1 MNGEKTWATILN
13 CGVMRQNKIFFISF
27 FICLCFPAHALDN
40 LAINEKIKSS
50 SIHSVSSSSEL
61 SNQNAGK
68 STDKDL
74 NTYWEA
80 SETGSPQ
87 WIEIEMDTIC
97 YLTKVQQV
105 FNQSSV
111 WKFII
116 EGSRDG
122 QLWTILV
129 DNSKGAAGISF
140 AESVHGYY
148 KYVRLRVF
156 NSSDNYS
163 ASSREFSVSGLTDGI
178 NILQY
183 QGKIDGMGAEYCEAN
198 KASDND
204 ISTYWCASNGNYP
217 QMLTVDLEESFY
229 VTNIQQIFKD
239 YDRWRFRIEASND
252 KIQWTVITNR
262 SSAENGCEFNV
273 NVGNS
278 YRYFRLIVLSSASG
292 FWANSCEFRVFGY
305 DENSKLMFERTDKR
319 NLALN
324 VSVSASSIKSTEFS
338 QHNAIDADTTSAWYA
353 NETDT
358 FPQWLMVDL
367 KNSCQI
373 DQLEQTFADNDIW
386 KFQIQ
391 GSLDKQ
397 NWNMLLDATTGYEGT
412 RFSSSVNG
420 LYRYIKIT
428 VLASNNHPASSKNFK
443 ITGFGMPVST
453 RWWQNESGL
462 SRYYTK
468 IYNYILSDITADLDN
483 LKEQGYNV
491 LELMCPYKGKADI
504 WGGLGAT
511 DNYDIDPLFGTMK
524 DFEELI
530 YQAHERDMKIIFF
543 GNVGYCRD
551 EAPFFQKACEDEKN
565 DVYSKERKWF
575 HFSETKPND
584 RWFWSEKAQAYYY
597 SFWGNT
603 DGAAG
608 RIPSYNFNNQ
618 EWRDETKKY
627 LRFWADKGLD
637 GLLLDAPEAYDG
649 INDEIIGNYIAN
661 TLNGYDFLTNAEGS
675 GDINRWFGLFNY
687 NCIQG
692 FDMYGWGG
700 GGRSEV
706 LNALRKRNPLGLND
720 KLKGYRDKA
729 THMNG
734 VTLTPPMWEMQ
745 ATENERIFET
755 AYLISMGTLFAN
767 HCGDYHYVAQDII
780 PNWNIES
787 QNRFYELLRTQS
799 SYKGLAPSGQ
809 RTKLLSNDDN
819 KYSVFKRT
827 NKDGNVSALVI
838 FNFQGLSQ
846 SITVNLH
853 NSGIKIPQT
862 PLNIITGTAAD
873 SIQNDTYTVL
883 LPAYGFL
890 ILGVENDFGQN
901 TAIANVEIPKSNFH
915 LQTFPNPFI
924 NNLTVKCPQNLKD
937 IKIYSVSGM
946 LVREFNTRNTDYFEI
961 NNINLQSGVYILKAT
976 DINNKEYMVK
986 IVSN

>member
-1 MNGEKTWATILN
+1 MKLYY
-13 CGVMRQNKIFFISF
+13 GVMRLNKIFFILLF
-27 FICLCFPAHALDN
+27 VCLCFPAYALDN
-40 LAINEKIKSS
+40 LAINGIKKSNT
-50 SIHSVSSSSEL
+50 IHSVSSSSEL
-61 SNQNAGK
+61 SNQSVSK

-80 SETGSPQ
+80 AETGSPQ
-87 WIEIEMDTIC
+87 WIEIELDTIC
-97 YLTKVQQV
+97 YLTKVQQI

-122 QLWTILV
+122 QLWTTLV
-129 DNSKGAAGISF
+129 DNSRSAVGISF

-148 KYVRLRVF
+148 KYVRLTVL
-156 NSSDNYS
+156 NSSDNYP
-163 ASSREFSVSGLTDGI
+163 ASSREFSVTGIPEGI

-183 QGKIDGMGAEYCEAN
+183 QGKIQAMGAEYCEAN
-198 KASDND
+198 KAGDND
-204 ISTYWCASNGNYP
+204 ISTYWCATGGNYP
-217 QMLTVDLEESFY
+217 QVLNVDLEESFY
-229 VTNIQQIFKD
+229 ITNIQQIFKD
-239 YDRWRFRIEASND
+239 YDSWKFRIEASND
-252 KIQWTVITNR
+252 KIQWTVVANK
-262 SSAENGCEFNV
+262 SSGENGCEFNI
-273 NVGNS
+273 NVRKS
-278 YRYFRLIVLSSASG
+278 YRYFRLIILGSTSG
-292 FWANSCEFRVFGY
+292 FWANCCEFRVFGY
-305 DENSKLMFERTDKR
+305 NGNSELMFKRTDKR

-324 VSVSASSIKSTEFS
+324 VSASASSIKSTECS
-338 QHNAIDADTTSAWYA
+338 QYKAVDADSTTVWYA

-367 KNSCQI
+367 KNACQI
-373 DQLEQTFADNDIW
+373 DQVEQTFADNDNW
-386 KFQIQ
+386 KFDIQ

-397 NWNMLLDATTGYEGT
+397 NWSMLLDASTGYEGT
-412 RFSSSVNG
+412 SFSQSVNG
-420 LYRYIKIT
+420 LYRYIKIS
-428 VLASNNHPASSKNFK
+428 VFASNNHQASSKDFK
-443 ITGFGMPVST
+443 ITGFGMPVTS

-468 IYNYILSDITADLDN
+468 IYNYILSDITADLDH
-483 LKEQGYNV
+483 LKSQGYNV

-511 DNYDIDPLFGTMK
+511 DNYDIDPSIGTMK

-530 YQAHERDMKIIFF
+530 RQAHERDMKIVFF

-551 EAPFFQKACEDEKN
+551 EAPFFQSACEDEKN

-584 RWFWSEKAQAYYY
+584 RWFWSIKAQAYYY

-603 DGAAG
+603 DGASG

-627 LRFWADKGLD
+627 LRFWANKGLD
-637 GLLLDAPEAYDG
+637 GFLLDAPEAYDG
-649 INDEIIGNYIAN
+649 INDEIIENYITN
-661 TLNGYDFLTNAEGS
+661 TLTGYDFLTNAEGS
-675 GDINRWFGLFNY
+675 GDINRWFGLFKY

-706 LNALRKRNPLGLND
+706 LNALHKRNPDELND

-729 THMNG
+729 TQMNG

-780 PNWNIES
+780 PNWNSDS

-827 NKDGNVSALVI
+827 NKDGNVSALVF
-838 FNFQGLSQ
+838 FNFQGLRQ
-846 SITVNLH
+846 SVTVNLY
-853 NSGIKIPQT
+853 NSGIKIPQM

-873 SIQNDTYTVL
+873 SIQSENYTIS

-890 ILGVENDFGQN
+890 ILGVENNFGQK
-901 TAIANVEIPKSNFH
+901 TAIANVEITKSNLG
-915 LQTFPNPFI
+915 LQIFPNPFI
-924 NNLTVKCPQNLKD
+924 NDLTVKCPHNLKN

-946 LVREFNTRNTDYFEI
+946 IVREYSTRNTDYFEI
-961 NNINLQSGVYILKAT
+961 NNINLESGVYIMKAT

-986 IVSN
+986 IVRN